1 MKYLLEADRFSSP
14 ESSEERTL
22 PAGATIFRGRCY
34 IEVDAE
40 SRHAAFAAAKAA
52 NINGVK
58 EWGILAEGQDD
69 IDKVKPHLSTNA
81 IYSALIRSARLA
93 LGLTQQQLGEH
104 LGYTGENA
112 QRYVYDW
119 EAGRR
124 MVPRDK
130 LQKLAELLRL
140 DPMQLL

>member
-1 MKYLLEADRFSSP
+1 MTDTS
-14 ESSEERTL
+14 
-22 PAGATIFRGRCY
+22 
-34 IEVDAE
+34 D
-40 SRHAAFAAAKAA
+40 
-52 NINGVK
+52 
-58 EWGILAEGQDD
+58 
-69 IDKVKPHLSTNA
+69 
-81 IYSALIRSARLA
+81 LIRSARIA
-93 LGLTQQQLGEH
+93 LNLTQQQVGEQ

-130 LQKLAELLRL
+130 VQKLAELLNL